1 MLIRRN
7 LFYLVLFLL
16 PLSLF
21 SLEFKFK
28 YNQGDT
34 YRIVTE
40 VLEDVK
46 ENDLLIF
53 STEILNRIA
62 VSIESVDEA
71 GGDIDAVY
79 QISER
84 LSGGSGYHWSS
95 EEKAR
100 FSRDVLG
107 IYSGISDDAGLPS
120 VRDIPRFPDRDVQPG
135 DRWEFF
141 AEEVHDLEQFFGIN
155 YRLHIPFRVFY
166 TYEGSFEEEGKT
178 LDLILINYNIYYEE
192 DPILTMYEHPD
203 WGDVFPE
210 KIVGSFYQ
218 KYIWD
223 REAGRP
229 LRVEDRFEYK
239 YYLST
244 DVSYTFSG
252 VSKGDVIFSE
262 EMDREK
268 MAEEINRELE
278 SDGIDDIQVT
288 SEEDGV
294 RITMENIRFLPNSP
308 ILEDSEVVKLQR
320 ISDILLRYRD
330 RDILITGHTAR
341 FGTEESSQVLSEE
354 RAGAVASFLLENDIR
369 HESEIVTRGFG
380 SMRPVGDNGTIE
392 GQKLNRR
399 VEITILEN

>member
-1 MLIRRN
+1 MFNWQKIFYMA
-7 LFYLVLFLL
+7 LFFL

-21 SLEFKFK
+21 SLEFKFQ
-28 YNQGDT
+28 YNQGDN

-46 ENDLLIF
+46 ENDRLIF

-62 VSIESVDEA
+62 VSIKKAYET
-71 GGDIDAVY
+71 GGDIEAVY

-95 EEKAR
+95 EKRAH

-120 VRDIPRFPDRDVQPG
+120 VRDIPRFPDRDIQPG
-135 DRWEFF
+135 DRWDFF

-178 LDLILINYNIYYEE
+178 LDQILINYNIYYEE
-192 DPILTMYEHPD
+192 DPVLTMYQHPD
-203 WGDVFPE
+203 WGEVFPE

-223 REAGRP
+223 RVEGRP

-239 YYLST
+239 YFLST
-244 DVSYTFSG
+244 GVSYTFSG

-268 MAEEINRELE
+268 MAEEINKELE
-278 SDGIDDIQVT
+278 NDGIDDIQVT

-294 RITMENIRFLPNSP
+294 RITMDNIRFLPNSP
-308 ILEDSEVVKLQR
+308 ILEGSEIVKLQR
-320 ISDILLRYRD
+320 ISEILLRYRG

-341 FGTEESSQVLSEE
+341 FGTEDSSQVLSEE
-354 RAGAVASFLLENDIR
+354 RAAAVASFLLENDIR
-369 HESEIVTRGFG
+369 YESEIVARGFG

-392 GQKLNRR
+392 GQELNRR